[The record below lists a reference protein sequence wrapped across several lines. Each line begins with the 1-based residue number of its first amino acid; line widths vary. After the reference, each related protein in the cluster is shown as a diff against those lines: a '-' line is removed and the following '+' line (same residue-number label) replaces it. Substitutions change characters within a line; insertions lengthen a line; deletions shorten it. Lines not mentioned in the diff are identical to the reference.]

1 MSLFRCPWCGKESD
15 YTDNSHWDSSYREWV
30 SEGPILKMNS
40 DSILCR
46 CPLCKGEFEAVPDE
60 FLVQSGYVFTPENR
74 NDPYNCDWY
83 PEDFDHEDMRRKYYV
98 QEKGH
103 QPPGKK
109 MFSLNRRKR
118 CR

>member
-30 SEGPILKMNS
+30 SDGPILKMNS

-46 CPLCKGEFEAVPDE
+46 CPLCRGEFEAIPEDFVFQAGFVFAPEDKDDPD
-60 FLVQSGYVFTPENR
+60 
-74 NDPYNCDWY
+74 NCEWY
-83 PEDFDHEDMRRKYYV
+83 PEDFDREDVRRRYYV
-98 QEKGH
+98 QETGH
-103 QPPGKK
+103 LPPGKK
-109 MFSLNRRKR
+109 LFSLNRRKR